1 MKPKTIY
8 GLLTVGLAL
17 LVAVA
22 PSAMAQGTTGTEI
35 SGAGARVRETSAGN
49 LVADAV
55 RATTNA
61 DVAIVAADALTGAT
75 LSRGAVS
82 ASALKSLLTDPDDEV
97 ATLALTGAQLKVVL
111 ERSVSAHPKPFDGFL
126 QVSGL
131 TMAFDSSRPAQN
143 RVTDVLVKGAP
154 LEANRRYRVA
164 TMATLA
170 GGGLGYF
177 RIWDQK
183 DVTGGGVSVLD
194 ALTAYVSGQRE
205 IAPRVE
211 GRIKAAQA

>member
-1 MKPKTIY
+1 MKPTTIY
-8 GLLTVGLAL
+8 GMLAASVVLLAAVGSQA
-17 LVAVA
+17 A
-22 PSAMAQGTTGTEI
+22 AQGTSTTEI
-35 SGAGARVRETSAGN
+35 SGAGSRTQETTAGN

-55 RATTNA
+55 RAAANA

-75 LSRGAVS
+75 VSRGAVS
-82 ASALKSLLTDPDDEV
+82 QGDLKSLLTDPEDEV

-131 TMAFDSSRPAQN
+131 TLTFNNDRPAQS
-143 RVTDVLVKGAP
+143 RVTDVRVNGAA
-154 LEANRRYRVA
+154 LEPNRRYRVA

-183 DVTGGGVSVLD
+183 DVTGGGPNVLD
-194 ALTAYVSGQRE
+194 ALVGYVRAERE
-205 IAPRVE
+205 VSPRVE
-211 GRIKAAQA
+211 GRIKPA